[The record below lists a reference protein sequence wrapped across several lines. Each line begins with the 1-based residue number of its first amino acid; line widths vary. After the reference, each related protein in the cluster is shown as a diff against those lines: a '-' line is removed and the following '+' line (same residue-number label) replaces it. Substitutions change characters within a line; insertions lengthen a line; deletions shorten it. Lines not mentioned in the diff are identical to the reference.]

1 MNNKLVPA
9 VIAGAAVGAAIS
21 MLDKKTRTSV
31 KGKISSNNTN
41 GVTAST
47 PSTKTKISNIKDE
60 VLYWKD
66 VIEEIR
72 RKNPELEKAIMDA
85 KDTFIEKK
93 NQKKLSGPNQ

>member
-60 VLYWKD
+60 VMYWKD

>member
-47 PSTKTKISNIKDE
+47 QSTKTKISNIKDE
-60 VLYWKD
+60 VFYWKD

>member
-41 GVTAST
+41 GVTSST

-60 VLYWKD
+60 VMYWKD